1 MRTSLA
7 KDPSPPRN
15 PSELLMIS
23 RLIPRSRFI
32 SKLNS
37 ISRFLDM
44 YSKCRDIKSFS
55 LKARKVSLRSSADKQ
70 SPLGHCV
77 ELLSARVPS
86 VFVHA
91 PRGSGSREVS
101 REMQVFAVVMRKTIA
116 LVKCKKGR
124 IWIYSI

>member
-1 MRTSLA
+1 L
-7 KDPSPPRN
+7 
-15 PSELLMIS
+15 ELLMIL
-23 RLIPRSRFI
+23 RLIPRISRFI
-32 SKLNS
+32 NKLNS
-37 ISRFLDM
+37 ISRFSDM

-101 REMQVFAVVMRKTIA
+101 REMQVFAVVMRETTA